1 MLAVNVMSSDSWVT
15 WLFFLQMMLIMPVM
29 PVMVAWEYLWFEM
42 NVAVCVRGLDGCLEG
57 IFVTRIFVTR
67 ELILEVTSRTAM
79 SLSWL
84 P

>member
-1 MLAVNVMSSDSWVT
+1 MT

-29 PVMVAWEYLWFEM
+29 VGWEYLWFEM
-42 NVAVCVRGLDGCLEG
+42 NVTVCVRGLDGCLEG
-57 IFVTRIFVTR
+57 IFVTRIFVTRIFVTRIFVTR